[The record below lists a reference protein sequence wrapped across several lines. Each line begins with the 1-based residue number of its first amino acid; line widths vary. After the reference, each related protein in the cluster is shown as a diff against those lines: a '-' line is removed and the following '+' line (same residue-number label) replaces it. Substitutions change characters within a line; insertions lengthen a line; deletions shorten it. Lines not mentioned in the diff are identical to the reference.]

1 MWATI
6 WHIVKPLFKN
16 KYFVTLLAFIVW
28 IGLFD
33 ENNLIERYRLASKI
47 RTANMQ
53 KEHYIEEIEQN
64 RRKLDE
70 LKSSRENLEKFAR
83 EQYLMKKRDEVI
95 FVVVE
100 D

>member
-1 MWATI
+1 MWLTI
-6 WHIVKPLFKN
+6 WHTVKPLFKN

-70 LKSSRENLEKFAR
+70 LKGSRENLEKFAR

-95 FVVVE
+95 FVIE